1 MKKRLSSISLI
12 LVLLLSMLTVTAWAT
27 DGANAETNV
36 VSVKIGST
44 TTSYTNLQDAVTAAK
59 GATGNVTITLLADVS
74 ISETLDLTEVTKL
87 ANIELN
93 GYTLT
98 ADSCTALKIGGTG
111 TVNIKGK
118 TGTSHGEIK
127 AVGDSVYAVEYVGTG
142 ILKFASY
149 PTITGELRNSNNG
162 TITINSGT
170 FVGNIVNAGAG
181 KITSAYTSYSAP
193 EHTGELKNTGSG
205 TIELEYGK
213 FSEEP
218 NEAFLVDQCAAT
230 KGTDNFWEVAM
241 WTPEMAI
248 EKGYVANSKVY
259 TQKDYDKKTVYNG
272 TYYKTLADAA
282 DARVAFYLISDVDLD
297 NSGFEFTFGKRASNP
312 SSRGIYLCGHTY
324 TGSIKDES
332 VAKSTSKANTF
343 INGKSGTT
351 LIKKTDEGRGTAKIS
366 KIDTVATLKVINN
379 ADVTVTTGT
388 AAGINVD
395 KSSTLTINGGT
406 YTGTIT
412 VAEGGEL
419 TITDGTYD
427 EDVTK
432 YCAEGYIANKDKN
445 GKYIVDKIPEKVVN
459 ADLDT
464 DIKQGEP
471 DVKVD
476 ENITDKES
484 ATAVASSVK
493 ANLTETK
500 AAKNITVS
508 DADKKNAIQKLVAD
522 KQIKLDED
530 GNIVPY
536 DDSAA
541 SKDVKITI
549 IEEPYVEV
557 EVKALTVN
565 QETGT
570 SELTLDITPK
580 YNLLATTDPDE
591 KAENTVT
598 VSTGNALTVN
608 EKTDVKIELPSGF
621 ADSGDKLLVKHE
633 KDDGSVEYYTG
644 SVSDDGQGKLYLS
657 FTTNGFTPFSV
668 TNDYAASIGEG
679 ANKQVYVS
687 LQSAVDAVKNGET
700 IKLNKDGQTAE
711 VKRTVS
717 FIVDPS
723 YTDKEGLKKS
733 YNYTITLG
741 DRCIRNTTENENE
754 WDIIYTA
761 PVKTKS
767 PATADESTPGIFAV
781 AGLIS
786 AVGVALLLRR
796 KQSM

>member
-1 MKKRLSSISLI
+1 MMKMLPST
-12 LVLLLSMLTVTAWAT
+12 VL
-27 DGANAETNV
+27 
-36 VSVKIGST
+36 
-44 TTSYTNLQDAVTAAK
+44 
-59 GATGNVTITLLADVS
+59 
-74 ISETLDLTEVTKL
+74 
-87 ANIELN
+87 
-93 GYTLT
+93 
-98 ADSCTALKIGGTG
+98 
-111 TVNIKGK
+111 
-118 TGTSHGEIK
+118 
-127 AVGDSVYAVEYVGTG
+127 
-142 ILKFASY
+142 
-149 PTITGELRNSNNG
+149 
-162 TITINSGT
+162 
-170 FVGNIVNAGAG
+170 
-181 KITSAYTSYSAP
+181 
-193 EHTGELKNTGSG
+193 
-205 TIELEYGK
+205 
-213 FSEEP
+213 
-218 NEAFLVDQCAAT
+218 
-230 KGTDNFWEVAM
+230 
-241 WTPEMAI
+241 
-248 EKGYVANSKVY
+248 
-259 TQKDYDKKTVYNG
+259 KD
-272 TYYKTLADAA
+272 
-282 DARVAFYLISDVDLD
+282 
-297 NSGFEFTFGKRASNP
+297 
-312 SSRGIYLCGHTY
+312 
-324 TGSIKDES
+324 
-332 VAKSTSKANTF
+332 
-343 INGKSGTT
+343 
-351 LIKKTDEGRGTAKIS
+351 
-366 KIDTVATLKVINN
+366 
-379 ADVTVTTGT
+379 
-388 AAGINVD
+388 
-395 KSSTLTINGGT
+395 
-406 YTGTIT
+406 
-412 VAEGGEL
+412 
-419 TITDGTYD
+419 
-427 EDVTK
+427 
-432 YCAEGYIANKDKN
+432 IANKDKN

-459 ADLDT
+459 SDIETDT
-464 DIKQGEP
+464 KQGEP

-476 ENITDKES
+476 ENITDQAS

-522 KQIKLDED
+522 KQIKLDDE

-687 LQSAVDAVKNGET
+687 LQAAVDAVKNGET

-767 PATADESTPGIFAV
+767 PATADESELGVFAV

>member
-36 VSVKIGST
+36 VSVTVGKT

-74 ISETLDLTEVTKL
+74 ISETLDLTGVAKL

-98 ADSCTALKIGGTG
+98 ANSCTALKIGGTG

-118 TGTSHGEIK
+118 TGSEIK

-142 ILKFASY
+142 KGNLIFNSY
-149 PTITGELRNSNNG
+149 QTITGELRNSNNG
-162 TITINSGT
+162 TITIKNGT
-170 FVGNIVNAGAG
+170 FVGNIVNAGSG
-181 KITSAYTSYSAP
+181 KISFEWGSAAIP
-193 EHTGELKNTGSG
+193 KHTGKLKNTGSG
-205 TIELEYGK
+205 TISLSWGK

-218 NEAFLVDQCAAT
+218 SEAFVVDPFVAT
-230 KGTDNFWEVAM
+230 KGTDNFWEVINV
-241 WTPEMAI
+241 TPEMALA
-248 EKGYVANSKVY
+248 EGYIASNIKYRESKRPY
-259 TQKDYDKKTVYNG
+259 KTLK
-272 TYYKTLADAA
+272 YYKTLADAA
-282 DARVAFYLISDVDLD
+282 GDTTLTNLCLICDVNLGND
-297 NSGFEFTFGKRASNP
+297 GFEFTGAKMKKNP
-312 SSRGIYLCGHTY
+312 SARTLILDGHKY
-324 TGSIKDES
+324 TGSITDKCT
-332 VAKSTSKANTF
+332 VTSKTNAYTVV
-343 INGKSGTT
+343 NGNADGT
-351 LIKKTDEGRGTAKIS
+351 IKAVTGRGTAIINKLDTIS
-366 KIDTVATLKVINN
+366 TFKVIYN
-379 ADVTVTTGT
+379 ADVTVTTGSS
-388 AAGINVD
+388 AGIYVD
-395 KSSTLTINGGT
+395 KTSTLTIAGGT

-412 VAEGGEL
+412 VVNGGKL
-419 TITDGTYD
+419 TITGGTYD

-432 YCAEGYIANKDKN
+432 YCAEGYVANKKSS
-445 GKYIVDKIPEKVVN
+445 GKYVVESIPEEVVD

-476 ENITDKES
+476 ENITDQAS

-687 LQSAVDAVKNGET
+687 LQAAVDAVKNGET

-767 PATADESTPGIFAV
+767 PATADECELGIFAV
-781 AGLIS
+781 AGDFVFTG
-786 AVGVALLLRR
+786 AV
-796 KQSM
+796 